1 MSKIVARFSYYFL
14 LTLSITGLSI
24 AGLGCSATGSGE
36 TTDTTATTDET
47 EYEEPTSLTAEDD
60 GGYTAEDEE
69 TNFGIETMEQ
79 YTEDEE
85 EEDPTV
91 TAEEETEA
99 EEEAG
104 VDVYLVR
111 IVWGNLELNARHERR
126 DRGDEDEEE
135 TRILDW
141 DGSLSFAGEGLLRLK
156 RVILFEG
163 RDHIVSEDD
172 PKLIQW
178 VSHTGPH
185 IDGILAKLIV
195 RPGTDPD
202 VLTFETD
209 AMTHEIALEDLDHY
223 NEIVTLDEDG
233 HGAAFTALKVNDDDC
248 PEGFL
253 EGKFHNR
260 PGEREGGMFRGRVLS
275 EVGALNG
282 HIRGHYGVHEDEEVF
297 FGKYVNHTGRFRGLL
312 RGTYD
317 EDSFEGDW
325 MAADHAIEG
334 TLNGKHVTGDDVE
347 SGFFQGFWEQSCE

>member
-1 MSKIVARFSYYFL
+1 MSKIVARLSYYL
-14 LTLSITGLSI
+14 LLSLSI
-24 AGLGCSATGSGE
+24 AGLGCSATGSGG
-36 TTDTTATTDET
+36 TTDTTAATDET

-60 GGYTAEDEE
+60 GGYTDEDEE
-69 TNFGIETMEQ
+69 ANFGLETMEQ

-91 TAEEETEA
+91 TAEEEESA
-99 EEEAG
+99 ERMAG
-104 VDVYLVR
+104 TDVYLIR
-111 IVWGNLELNARHERR
+111 IVWGNLELNPRHERR
-126 DRGDEDEEE
+126 DRGDEDEK
-135 TRILDW
+135 TAPIDW
-141 DGSLSFAGEGLLRLK
+141 DGSLSYDGAADLILK

-163 RDHIVSEDD
+163 RDHIIDEDD
-172 PKLIQW
+172 PKSIEW

-185 IDGILAKLIV
+185 IDGIVAKLIV
-195 RPGTDPD
+195 VPGTTPD
-202 VLTFETD
+202 LLTFRTEALTQ
-209 AMTHEIALEDLDHY
+209 EIALEDLDHY

-260 PGEREGGMFRGRVLS
+260 PGGREGGMFRGRVLS

-282 HIRGHYGVHEDEEVF
+282 HIRGHYGVREGEEVF
-297 FGKYVNHTGRFRGLL
+297 FGKYINHTGRFRGLL

-317 EDSFEGDW
+317 EDSFEGAW

-334 TLNGKHVTGDDVE
+334 TLNGKFVSGEDVE